1 MEKLKIEAEVEL
13 KKSRLRPLP
22 IPGGPVRKV
31 QTLEIPSFHTLTNI
45 RIKWIDTERGLRVMP
60 FQISWDPSLGHRI

>member
-22 IPGGPVRKV
+22 IPGGPARKV

-45 RIKWIDTERGLRVMP
+45 RIKWIAT
-60 FQISWDPSLGHRI
+60 